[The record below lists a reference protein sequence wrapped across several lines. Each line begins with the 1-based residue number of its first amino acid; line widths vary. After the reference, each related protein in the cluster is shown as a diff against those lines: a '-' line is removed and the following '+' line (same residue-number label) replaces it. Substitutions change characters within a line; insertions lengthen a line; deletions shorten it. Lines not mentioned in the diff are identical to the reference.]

1 VVADAARAL
10 PRGESG
16 QASLELI
23 AGLPALLLAGV
34 VALQL
39 LAAGYSVTLA
49 DGAVEAGAIALA
61 GGRPPEP
68 AVRAALPGWARER
81 VEVEQDG
88 GRLRVVLRPPSPL
101 TAVAR
106 ALEVSSSAWIRL
118 PAGGES

>member
-1 VVADAARAL
+1 VAEAARAC
-10 PRGESG
+10 PRRERG

-34 VALQL
+34 VAVQL
-39 LAAGYSVTLA
+39 LVTGYSLTLA

-61 GGRPPEP
+61 GGQPLEP

-81 VEVEQDG
+81 FDLEREG
-88 GRLRVVLRPPSPL
+88 GRLTLVLRPPSPL
-101 TAVAR
+101 SAVAR
-106 ALEVSSSAWIRL
+106 ALEVSSSAWVRL

>member
-1 VVADAARAL
+1 MVADAARAL

-39 LAAGYSVTLA
+39 LAAGYSVPLA

-68 AVRAALPGWARER
+68 AVRGALPGWARER

-118 PAGGES
+118 PAGAES